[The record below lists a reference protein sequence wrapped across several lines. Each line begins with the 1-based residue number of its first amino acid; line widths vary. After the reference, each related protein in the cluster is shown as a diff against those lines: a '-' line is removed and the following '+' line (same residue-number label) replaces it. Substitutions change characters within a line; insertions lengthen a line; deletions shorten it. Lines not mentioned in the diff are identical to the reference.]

1 MFEYK
6 LNSAQ
11 KEAVEYTNGPL
22 LIVAGAGTGK
32 TTVITNKICYLIEKG
47 LAKPEEILALTF
59 TEKAANEMQ
68 ERVDKLINAGYA
80 EMHISTFHTFCQRI
94 LERHAIDIGLS
105 NQFKLLTE
113 TAAWILVRQHFS
125 KFNLDYYRP
134 MGNPIRHIHELLKHF
149 SKCKDELITP
159 EEYLQYAE
167 GVAKDS
173 GDMNVDKKSRLTE
186 ISNAYHTYNQL
197 LLDKAMFD
205 FGDLIFYTVKLLTE
219 RPAVLQKFRKQF
231 KYILVD
237 EFQDVNWAQYR
248 LIQILAGAV

>member
-11 KEAVEYTNGPL
+11 KQAVEYTSGPL

-47 LAKPEEILALTF
+47 LAKPEEIFALTF
-59 TEKAANEMQ
+59 TDKAALEMQ
-68 ERVDKLINAGYA
+68 ERVDKLIDIGYSDIQ
-80 EMHISTFHTFCQRI
+80 ISTFHTFCQRI
-94 LERHAIDIGLS
+94 LEKHAIDIGLS

-149 SKCKDELITP
+149 SKCKDELITQQ
-159 EEYLQYAE
+159 EYLEYAE
-167 GVAKDS
+167 GLKLNGDS
-173 GDMNVDKKSRLTE
+173 ENQENKKTIEKRRIKNE
-186 ISNAYHTYNQL
+186 
-197 LLDKAMFD
+197 
-205 FGDLIFYTVKLLTE
+205 E
-219 RPAVLQKFRKQF
+219 
-231 KYILVD
+231 
-237 EFQDVNWAQYR
+237 
-248 LIQILAGAV
+248 